1 MMNSRGMIWFPGNSP
16 PNSSD
21 AIHVPATGIE
31 STTEYVIRIPVPESW
46 SSSSE

>member
-1 MMNSRGMIWFPGNSP
+1 MMSGPGNSP

-21 AIHVPATGIE
+21 ATHVPMSGID
-31 STTEYVIRIPVPESW
+31 SATEYTMRRPVPESW